1 MKNGAEP
8 KKKREVSAKPYL
20 VVQLHP
26 RLYFPHIDSNRT
38 MHQTAYDTKQELELV
53 PIGGLGAL
61 SVTIN

>member
-1 MKNGAEP
+1 VKKGAEP
-8 KKKREVSAKPYL
+8 KKKREGFAKPYL
-20 VVQLHP
+20 VVQFQP

-38 MHQTAYDTKQELELV
+38 MHQAAYDTKQELELV